1 MVVFIMSNVYI
12 RQSGRGSC
20 YVDNYNPQN
29 GDVITIYADADTG
42 AQILDMYCTSEY
54 GYGIA
59 ISITQV
65 QTLTYDS
72 SWGDITITAK
82 FTGDIITLATGGTGL
97 GSVSCSNYNPSNG
110 ETVYLDCVPDRKSY
124 LFDIVSYDEN
134 FNPIQIP
141 VAEHQSFVYD
151 ASWGDVTIE
160 AYFEIKWIYKNLW
173 ILSRREWWRKNN
185 F

>member
-1 MVVFIMSNVYI
+1 MSNVYI
-12 RQSGRGSC
+12 NQSGRGSC

-59 ISITQV
+59 IGISPV

-72 SWGDITITAK
+72 SWGDITITAE
-82 FTGDIITLATGGTGL
+82 FTRDIITITTGGSGIGTGT
-97 GSVSCSNYNPSNG
+97 CSNYNPVNG
-110 ETVYLDCVPDRKSY
+110 ETVDLDCIPDRKSY
-124 LFDIVSYDEN
+124 LFDIVAYDQYD
-134 FNPIQIP
+134 NPIQLQ
-141 VAEHQSFVYD
+141 VTNHQSFVYD
-151 ASWGDVTIE
+151 SSWGNITIE
-160 AYFEIKWIYKNLW
+160 LYFEIKWIFKNLW